1 VKKPAK
7 PPLDSC
13 ISYGGTLEECV
24 HPLIRMFPYP
34 RHKRSIKVVMSVFYG
49 CGTHFY
55 TSVVEEDNPAWD
67 GELWRYPWVD
77 RYGKGLSFHEKFDTE
92 DEAKAWVRAIVAEH
106 FSLKTH
112 KVVCNDNLDTD
123 EPLQW
128 FYREGD

>member
-1 VKKPAK
+1 
-7 PPLDSC
+7 
-13 ISYGGTLEECV
+13 
-24 HPLIRMFPYP
+24 
-34 RHKRSIKVVMSVFYG
+34 MSVFYG